1 MKNGSK
7 KIAALVALV
16 VVIVCMAAIYMNLRP
31 QPEAGSKTI
40 TIQVVSADET
50 AKDYTVSTDAEY
62 LRQAMEE
69 TEGLTFSGDESEYGM
84 MVTEVNGE
92 VADYNAD
99 GAYWAFYINDEYCE
113 YGIDTQTVT
122 DGDTFSIVYTI
133 YSE

>member
-7 KIAALVALV
+7 KIAALVVLV
-16 VVIVCMAAIYMNLRP
+16 VVIICMAVIYMNLRP
-31 QPEAGSKTI
+31 QPEVGSKTI

-122 DGDTFSIVYTI
+122 DGDAFSIVYTI